1 MSIHPGEKK
10 TRKGPT
16 KEMGGEEA
24 LEQIGEKKTQD
35 KDTKEKEEKAFKEK
49 ETNRII
55 AAGAAE
61 ATLLPRF
68 FFWLWACLI
77 LFLGQLPVLHN
88 TLKIFSY
95 YSRSVFQTLQLQ
107 CSQKLTFSPTLLP

>member
-35 KDTKEKEEKAFKEK
+35 KDTKEKEEEAFKEK

-61 ATLLPRF
+61 TTLLPF
-68 FFWLWACLI
+68 FLFSGCGLASFSFLDNYQYYRI
-77 LFLGQLPVLHN
+77 L
-88 TLKIFSY
+88 
-95 YSRSVFQTLQLQ
+95 
-107 CSQKLTFSPTLLP
+107 